1 MKESMG
7 GTWLLGMVALFIVL
21 FSAFLAYSINYTK
34 AFRAKNGIIDLIE
47 QNEGFTFSLKDG
59 SGTST
64 EEKAYELIKSMGY
77 DFGTQDQNNV
87 VCDNDKTITDSTKLN
102 ESYKDGGYCVYHI
115 CNSDGSYR
123 YKVVTYVIMKFP
135 IINFGISVPIKGETK
150 TLYYEVDNA
159 FGGSADRP
167 NCTIG

>member
-1 MKESMG
+1 MRESMG

-47 QNEGFTFSLKDG
+47 QNEGFTFSINDG
-59 SGTST
+59 NST

-77 DFGTQDQNNV
+77 DFGTQEQNNV
-87 VCDNDKTITDSTKLN
+87 VCDNDKTISDPEKLKD
-102 ESYKDGGYCVYHI
+102 SYKNGGYCVYHI

-159 FGGSADRP
+159 FDGK
-167 NCTIG
+167 CTIG